1 MNSRYGAPKIIPMG
15 WRPSAARPTRLAIGS
30 VAPDPTA
37 PDLLAPDLCFLGAA
51 ALVMAH
57 HSL

>member
-15 WRPSAARPTRLAIGS
+15 WRPSAARPNRLAVDS
-30 VAPDPTA
+30 FAA
-37 PDLLAPDLCFLGAA
+37 DLSAPDLCVLGAA
-51 ALVMAH
+51 TLVMAH